1 MQTQQANKQ
10 QTKQMLTNNNVKHKP
25 TKRNM
30 LNNKQIRNE
39 AGKQADKHITK
50 LVINQTNTDKQ

>member
-39 AGKQADKHITK
+39 AGKQADKHRDYK
-50 LVINQTNTDKQ
+50 YH